1 MILGR
6 AILSGLTPAMRV
18 VIGLTL
24 VAVAAGVIAGCSD
37 AGDDRSPEV
46 AQDIPLA
53 PGYGP
58 LGFEAPEP
66 GTYSLPSLGDA
77 ADGPLLA
84 SDGSPTTLHAVF
96 GSKVTILS
104 LMYANCSDVN
114 GCPLATAVLHQ
125 ISSRMKKDEELAEG
139 LRLISLS
146 FDPARDTPQ
155 VMRQYASHHV
165 GKGVDWQFLTTAS
178 EAVLRPI
185 LADYGQSLIPQIDN
199 AGVSTDALS
208 HLLRVFLIDSKR
220 RIRNIYS
227 VSYLHADTLV
237 SDVKTLLMERA
248 EQNVSTLPVD
258 SVDLVG
264 RASQIQLGLPRLS
277 IPADNPLTPEK
288 VKLGR
293 KLFYDRRLS
302 LNATLSCGMCHVP
315 EQGFT
320 NNELATAVGIE
331 GRTVRRNAPT
341 LLNVAFATSL
351 FHDGRE
357 NRLENQVWGPLL
369 APNEMGNPSVGAV
382 LERIRGIAGYEALF
396 SDAFPNRG
404 LAIETVGMSIA
415 SYERT
420 LVAGDS
426 AFDRWYFADDKAE
439 LSDQAA
445 RGFGL
450 FSGKAGCVGC
460 HSIGAESALFADGE
474 LHHTGI
480 GYRASMQDDPQTYP
494 IRLAPGES
502 VSVDSELIARV
513 SETPP
518 DDLGLYEITQ
528 NPDDRWKYK
537 TPSLRNIALTAPYMH
552 DGSLSTLR
560 EVVEFYDGGGVPNQ
574 LLDRR
579 IHRLDLTDAEI
590 SQIVSFLESL
600 TGSDVDLLIA
610 DASAVRAGD
619 IVGEVAER

>member
-178 EAVLRPI
+178 EAALRPI

-369 APNEMGNPSVGAV
+369 AANEMGNPSIGAV

-619 IVGEVAER
+619 RVGEVAER